1 MRKIFSLAVAVT
13 LVFPLHASAAP
24 KVITIKD
31 VSVVATD
38 IQSDGITN
46 SGANS
51 VTFLSTASSTL
62 DITLTARN
70 TSGSLAWSKVIDSG
84 QNELAMVSASDNAG
98 NIWLAGVSNSIP
110 VQDTSTPVGAVT
122 NPDGVVIETLP
133 KLRKDLD
140 QVTLWNLSAS
150 GDLLATY
157 SFPLKEASLINAIS
171 VDSKGVSVAGA
182 RSSGAFVLS
191 ASLTGVFGKLTKIG
205 TSKTSISAISR
216 NSDGSVSAF
225 GSSSETLGG
234 KKLVGAIDGVL
245 IKISKSAVVSQ
256 VVRSSAPKA
265 KRNWSSATA
274 TQLLVGEVIAP
285 KGNEIA
291 ITKFTPQF
299 VPTWT
304 TRFAIGGKGLG
315 VNLPRNSYAVAF
327 VPSSLPKGLA
337 GQKLAKGQ
345 GIILL
350 FDSKG
355 VITAAYANAAMGAP
369 LAASFS
375 ADGGINLLAKGV
387 GTETLSIFHLNSR

>member
-1 MRKIFSLAVAVT
+1 MRKL
-13 LVFPLHASAAP
+13 FPLVIAATLALTSSATAAP
-24 KVITIKD
+24 KSISIKD
-31 VSVVATD
+31 VTVVATD
-38 IQSDGITN
+38 IQADGITN

-51 VTFLSTASSTL
+51 VTFLSTTSSTL
-62 DITLTARN
+62 DITIAARN
-70 TSGSLAWSKVIDSG
+70 TSGAQVWSKVIDGG
-84 QNELAMVSASDNAG
+84 QNELAMVSASDNTG
-98 NIWLAGVSNSIP
+98 NIWLAGASNSIP
-110 VQDTSTPVGAVT
+110 LQDTSTPIGVTT
-122 NPDGVVIETLP
+122 NPDGVVIENLP
-133 KLRKDLD
+133 KLRKDMD
-140 QVTLWNLSAS
+140 QITLWNLSAS

-157 SFPLKEASLINAIS
+157 SYPLKEASLITAIS
-171 VDSKGVSVAGA
+171 LDSKGISVAGA
-182 RSSGAFVLS
+182 RGSGAFVLS

-225 GSSSETLGG
+225 GSSAETLGG
-234 KKLVGAIDGVL
+234 KKLVGVIDGVL
-245 IKISKSAVVSQ
+245 IKISKSAVITS

-265 KRNWSSATA
+265 KRNWSTA
-274 TQLLVGEVIAP
+274 TSTQFLVGEVIAP

-304 TRFAIGGKGLG
+304 TRFGVSGKGLG
-315 VNLPRNSYAVAF
+315 INLPSNNYAVSF
-327 VPSSLPKGLA
+327 IPSTLPKGLV

-345 GIILL
+345 GIVLL

-355 VITAAYANAAMGAP
+355 VITAAYTNTAMGAP

-375 ADGGINLLAKGV
+375 ANGGINLLAKGV

>member
-1 MRKIFSLAVAVT
+1 MRKL
-13 LVFPLHASAAP
+13 FPLAIALTLGFPLPASAAP
-24 KVITIKD
+24 KAISIKD
-31 VSVVATD
+31 VTVVATD
-38 IQSDGITN
+38 IQSDGMTN

-51 VTFLSTASSTL
+51 VTFLSTATSTL

-70 TSGSLAWSKVIDSG
+70 TSGALVWSKVIDGG
-84 QNELAMVSASDNAG
+84 QNELAMVSTSDNVG

-110 VQDTSTPVGAVT
+110 LQDTSTPLGAT
-122 NPDGVVIETLP
+122 INPDGVVIETLP
-133 KLRKDLD
+133 KLRKDMD
-140 QVTLWNLSAS
+140 QVALWNLSSS

-157 SFPLKEASLINAIS
+157 LFPLKEASLITAIS
-171 VDSKGVSVAGA
+171 LDSKGISVAGA

-205 TSKTSISAISR
+205 TSKTSINAISR

-245 IKISKSAVVSQ
+245 IKISKSAAVTS

-265 KRNWSSATA
+265 KRNWSTATA
-274 TQLLVGEVIAP
+274 SHFLVGEVIAP

-304 TRFAIGGKGLG
+304 TRFTLSGKGLG
-315 VNLPRNSYAVAF
+315 INLPRSSYAVAF
-327 VPSSLPKGLA
+327 IPTSLPKGLV

-355 VITAAYANAAMGAP
+355 VITAAYTNAAMGAP
-369 LAASFS
+369 LAASFT

-387 GTETLSIFHLNSR
+387 GAETLSIFHLNPR